1 MSAKK
6 WRKLAIEIPFILL
19 SALVIL
25 PLYTLF
31 VNSLK
36 SSADAAQMT
45 LSFPKSWHFE
55 NFRIVFQEANMGVAF
70 KNSLIITVAAVVA
83 LIVFSAFTGYVIQR
97 RSTRITAVIYF
108 VILVGLTVPTF
119 MVPTYILAKNLHL
132 TDSLTG
138 IILVSIAINFPY
150 GVFLYTGYYKSIPR
164 EIDESAVID
173 GCKPYGLFFRIIFP
187 LLLPVTVTSIII
199 QFLAIWND
207 FSTAVYFLNSASKYS
222 LVMTTFFFF
231 GAHAADWNLV
241 FANLVIISLPV
252 LVLYFLL
259 QRLVIS
265 GLTSGAVKS

>member
-1 MSAKK
+1 MSGKQL
-6 WRKLAIEIPFILL
+6 RKLGAEIPFIML
-19 SALVIL
+19 SALVLI
-25 PLYTLF
+25 PFYMLF

-36 SSADAAQMT
+36 DSAGAAQMA
-45 LSFPKSWHFE
+45 LSFPKKLHFE
-55 NFRIVFQEANMGVAF
+55 NFKTVFNEANMGVAF
-70 KNSLIITVAAVVA
+70 KNSLIITIVAVVA

-97 RSTRITAVIYF
+97 RSNRITSILYF
-108 VILVGLTVPTF
+108 VILVGMTIPTF

-132 TDSLTG
+132 TDSLSG

-150 GVFLYTGYYKSIPR
+150 GVFLYTGYFKSIPR
-164 EIDESAVID
+164 EIDESALID
-173 GCKPYGLFFRIIFP
+173 GCKPYGLFFRILFP
-187 LLLPVTVTSIII
+187 LLLPITVTSIII

-207 FSTAVYFLNSASKYS
+207 FSTSIYFLNTASKYS

-252 LVLYFLL
+252 LILYFLL

>member
-1 MSAKK
+1 MNRKQ
-6 WRKLAIEIPFILL
+6 WRKLGAEIPMILL
-19 SALVIL
+19 SALVLI
-25 PLYTLF
+25 PFYMLF

-36 SSADAAQMT
+36 SSADAAQMA
-45 LSFPKSWHFE
+45 LSLPKSLHFE
-55 NFRIVFQEANMGVAF
+55 NFRIVFKEANMGVAF
-70 KNSLIITVAAVVA
+70 KNSLIISVVSVVA

-97 RSTRITAVIYF
+97 RSTRITSTLFF
-108 VILVGLTVPTF
+108 VLLVGLTIPTF

-132 TDSLTG
+132 TSSLAG

-150 GVFLYTGYYKSIPR
+150 GVFLYTGFFKSIPR

-187 LLLPVTVTSIII
+187 LLLPITVTSIII

-207 FSTAVYFLNSASKYS
+207 FSTSIYFLNTASKYS

-231 GAHAADWNLV
+231 GAHSADWNLV

-252 LVLYFLL
+252 LVMYFLL
-259 QRLVIS
+259 QRLVIA

>member
-1 MSAKK
+1 MSAKN
-6 WRKLAIEIPFILL
+6 WRKLAVEIPFILL

-25 PLYTLF
+25 PFYMLF
-31 VNSLK
+31 VNSMK
-36 SSADAAQMT
+36 SSADAAQMS
-45 LSFPKSWHFE
+45 LGFPKSLHFE
-55 NFRIVFQEANMGVAF
+55 NFRTVFDEANMGVAF
-70 KNSLIITVAAVVA
+70 KNSLIITVVAVVA

-97 RSTRITAVIYF
+97 RSTRITSVIYF

-119 MVPTYILAKNLHL
+119 MVPTYVLAKNLHL

-150 GVFLYTGYYKSIPR
+150 GVFLYTGYFKSIPR

-207 FSTAVYFLNSASKYS
+207 FSTAVYFLNTSSKYS

-252 LVLYFLL
+252 LILYFLL